1 MTRQTPNRH
10 AAQRRDVTRR
20 AAACVSPSLTP
31 RSSHAAQRRVSSL
44 PTRRAAACVFP
55 FSHAAQRRVSAPLT
69 RRAAACVFNSLTL
82 PSSHAAQRRVP
93 ELSHTP
99 RSGVCLPFLSRRAA
113 ACVCT
118 PSHAAQRLASPPP
131 ACHAAHMPR
140 SGDFRPPHAAQLRVS
155 SPQAPQDH
163 TPRRSLSLTPRSS
176 HAAQRRV
183 SAPPH
188 APCSGVCLHFLAR
201 RAMACSGV
209 CLQWG
214 PS

>member
-31 RSSHAAQRRVSSL
+31 RSSHAAQRRVPEL

-69 RRAAACVFNSLTL
+69 RRAAACVFTSHTL
-82 PSSHAAQRRVP
+82 RSSHAAQRRVP
-93 ELSHTP
+93 ELSL
-99 RSGVCLPFLSRRAA
+99 RGVCLPFLSRLAA
-113 ACVCT
+113 ACVFT
-118 PSHAAQRLASPPP
+118 FSHAAQRRASPPP
-131 ACHAAHMPR
+131 ACRAAHTPR
-140 SGDFRPPHAAQLRVS
+140 SGDFRPPHAAQLPVRVS
-155 SPQAPQDH
+155 SPQAPQAH

-183 SAPPH
+183 SAPPDT
-188 APCSGVCLHFLAR
+188 PCSGVCLHFLTR
-201 RAMACSGV
+201 RAAACSGV